1 MIFKLCFVA
10 IFCTQPLFC
19 CINFFSVEQTA
30 FKSVIKLNE
39 ERDKM
44 RGCDYRLSLFRVY
57 RAMLAI
63 DCRPHILEILGTLA
77 EICQIAY
84 SGYSC
89 RTRESILR
97 LHNVC
102 HRHHQLC
109 RKFFFS
115 PKTMSRA
122 KFFGIYFHTIT
133 VEFPMVYRLVCL
145 KSLLEESKERTFT
158 DLKSISRAT
167 SSGQPQHIIHN
178 GLVRFQ
184 EEAML
189 RDYQSTDVENQI
201 SRVGSNLPIT
211 NSSFALSD
219 LGKEEIQSHFE
230 RISDFL
236 LSDGWWHVENGRLV
250 FLDATG
256 KDGLTQDGP
265 SLTHFRNTKM
275 KDLFNHLKVCWE
287 NLLNNPS
294 KIPMWKIRVYDE
306 DGNYTR
312 SIHNACPSV
321 VNLTANDEEI
331 LPPSENLPQAS
342 QEISEEFEPGSSDTK
357 TDAVAD
363 DVVVEVKTSD
373 TPIFDLPSEPCVPSD
388 DYPSTPKAI
397 PKPFESSL
405 CRKLATLLEISSF
418 DQIRRFDSLRIKM
431 RPGGSTSEATY
442 NNYKY
447 QEGVIQNLVLS
458 QSSKL
463 ENSIKIWEDDYLLKH
478 LCEPST
484 EDYDDSMKKK
494 FDNLITCRKLL
505 KEWKIRF

>member
-1 MIFKLCFVA
+1 
-10 IFCTQPLFC
+10 
-19 CINFFSVEQTA
+19 
-30 FKSVIKLNE
+30 
-39 ERDKM
+39 
-44 RGCDYRLSLFRVY
+44 
-57 RAMLAI
+57 
-63 DCRPHILEILGTLA
+63 
-77 EICQIAY
+77 
-84 SGYSC
+84 
-89 RTRESILR
+89 
-97 LHNVC
+97 
-102 HRHHQLC
+102 
-109 RKFFFS
+109 
-115 PKTMSRA
+115 
-122 KFFGIYFHTIT
+122 
-133 VEFPMVYRLVCL
+133 
-145 KSLLEESKERTFT
+145 
-158 DLKSISRAT
+158 
-167 SSGQPQHIIHN
+167 
-178 GLVRFQ
+178 
-184 EEAML
+184 
-189 RDYQSTDVENQI
+189 
-201 SRVGSNLPIT
+201 
-211 NSSFALSD
+211 
-219 LGKEEIQSHFE
+219 
-230 RISDFL
+230 
-236 LSDGWWHVENGRLV
+236 
-250 FLDATG
+250 
-256 KDGLTQDGP
+256 
-265 SLTHFRNTKM
+265 M
-275 KDLFNHLKVCWE
+275 KDLSNHLKVCWE

-342 QEISEEFEPGSSDTK
+342 QEISEEFEPGSSDTE
-357 TDAVAD
+357 TDDVAD

-388 DYPSTPKAI
+388 DYPGTPKAI

-405 CRKLATLLEISSF
+405 CRKLANLLEISSF

-431 RPGGSTSEATY
+431 RPGGSASEATY